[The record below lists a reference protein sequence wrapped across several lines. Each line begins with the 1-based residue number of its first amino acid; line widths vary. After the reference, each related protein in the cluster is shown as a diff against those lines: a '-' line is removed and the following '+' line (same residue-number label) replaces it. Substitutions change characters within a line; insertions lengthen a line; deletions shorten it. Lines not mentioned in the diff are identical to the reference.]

1 MGYLIIKDLL
11 MISKTKFITFFSIIA
26 FLLNSC
32 SYFGNKR
39 AEESKKE
46 VTEKKKRIS
55 PNVRDRLGESQG
67 VILRNNKKK
76 GSLDFAS
83 SNPLWQASLR
93 VLDFMPLDNAS
104 YSGGVIVTD
113 WYTGENGDTSEQIK
127 ITVKFISKEVKPSS
141 FEVTTF
147 KKICKSFNSC
157 KVTPGSKDVNS
168 KLKDKIIQVARDI
181 NIKNLKK

>member
-1 MGYLIIKDLL
+1 MGYLIIKELL
-11 MISKTKFITFFSIIA
+11 MISKTKFALFLTLLAFF
-26 FLLNSC
+26 LNSC
-32 SYFGNKR
+32 SYFGNKKD
-39 AEESKKE
+39 EKSNQ

-55 PNVRDRLGESQG
+55 PNVRERLGESQG
-67 VILRNNKKK
+67 IILRNNKKNE
-76 GSLDFAS
+76 SLDFAS
-83 SNPLWQASLR
+83 SNPLWQASLK

-113 WYTGENGDTSEQIK
+113 WYTGENGDTTEQMK
-127 ITVKFISKEVKPSS
+127 ITVKFVSKEVKPSS

-147 KKICKSFNSC
+147 KKICKSSNSC
-157 KVTPGSKDVNS
+157 KVTPGSKTISS

>member
-1 MGYLIIKDLL
+1 MGYLIIKELL
-11 MISKTKFITFFSIIA
+11 MISKTKFVLFFTLLA
-26 FLLNSC
+26 FFLNSC
-32 SYFGNKR
+32 SYFGNKKD
-39 AEESKKE
+39 EESTQ

-55 PNVRDRLGESQG
+55 PNVRERLGESQG
-67 VILRNNKKK
+67 IILRNNKNN
-76 GSLDFAS
+76 GTLDFAS
-83 SNPLWQASLR
+83 SNPLWQASLK

-113 WYTGENGDTSEQIK
+113 WYTGENGDTSEQMK

-147 KKICKSFNSC
+147 KKICNSINSC
-157 KVTPGSKDVNS
+157 KVTPGSKAINS